1 MASGRSLPTE
11 HLCGK
16 RTSAMVDFQTI
27 PSGGIRGSMDR
38 PSLKPPKLA
47 SRWVLLIA
55 VCLIGFITVGTRAT
69 LGNFFKAIIADL
81 NWDRGTISFV
91 VAVNL
96 WISGLLQPFTGHL
109 MDRFG
114 ARWLFAL
121 SVTVYGLGL
130 ALIGFTS
137 SFTYLLLIYGLIVG
151 AANAGSSISLT
162 NALLAHWFRDWRAL
176 AMSIN
181 NASAAVGQLSL
192 VYISFLLLESSGWR
206 LSHIYLGLTV
216 LVMTVPIT
224 FLVPRSQRQFAAVP
238 GAAALQQVAQGPLE
252 TTSWCKALCS
262 APLWQLN
269 GGYFVCGISVALF
282 SVHLIPFATD
292 RGFSP
297 EAAAKAFG
305 LMALLSVV
313 GSLLSGVLSD
323 RIGRKNVLGLAYL
336 LRGGAFALLLLWH
349 HELALYAF
357 AIIGGLSWLATP
369 PSVIALT
376 GDIYGLRAL
385 GTLGGISLL
394 AHQIGGGASVW
405 LAGVA
410 HDLTGSY
417 DISFALATVALI
429 GASLISF
436 TIAERRYSVRY
447 LAPAASTVGD

>member
-1 MASGRSLPTE
+1 
-11 HLCGK
+11 
-16 RTSAMVDFQTI
+16 
-27 PSGGIRGSMDR
+27 MDR
-38 PSLKPPKLA
+38 A
-47 SRWVLLIA
+47 SPEPQKRAYRWVLLVA
-55 VCLIGFITVGTRAT
+55 VCLIGFMTVGTRAT
-69 LGNFFKAIIADL
+69 LGNFFKGIIADL
-81 NWDRGTISFV
+81 SWDRGTISFV

-114 ARWLFAL
+114 ARWLFTISL
-121 SVTVYGLGL
+121 TVYGLGVV
-130 ALIGFTS
+130 LIGFTS
-137 SFTYLLLIYGLIVG
+137 SFAYLLVIYGIVVG
-151 AANAGSSISLT
+151 AANAGSSMSLT
-162 NALLAHWFRDWRAL
+162 NALLAQWFRDWRAL

-181 NASAAVGQLSL
+181 NASAAVGQLVL
-192 VYISFLLLESSGWR
+192 VYISYLLLESSGWR
-206 LSHIYLGLTV
+206 PSHVYLGMAV
-216 LVMTVPIT
+216 LAVTVPIA
-224 FLVPRSQRQFAAVP
+224 FMLPRRGPQSSATP
-238 GAAALQQVAQGPLE
+238 GAASRQQVAQGPLE
-252 TTSWCKALCS
+252 TTSWSKALCS

-269 GGYFVCGISVALF
+269 GGYFVCGMTVSLF

-305 LMALLSVV
+305 LMATLSVV
-313 GSLLSGVLSD
+313 GSLLSGALSD
-323 RIGRKNVLGLAYL
+323 RVGRKNILALAYL
-336 LRGGAFALLLLWH
+336 LRGGAFALLLLWQ

-376 GDIYGLRAL
+376 GEIYGLRAL

-405 LAGVA
+405 LAGVM

-417 DISFALATVALI
+417 DVSFAMAAVALV

-436 TIAERRYSVRY
+436 AIAERRYSVRY
-447 LAPAASTVGD
+447 MTPAASAVGD